1 VLTTS
6 LPSAYTPPSNWLTT
20 SVWPVSDAQQTPK
33 LESHYIAHA
42 AAKLEARI
50 RARLPG
56 RRLAAVAGRLA
67 EMVPE
72 VQQGFDS
79 SYARFKLTRR
89 WSRVASV
96 LIVLGTLLAL
106 VLALRDAFRGGELE
120 SFDWVPL
127 VESAI
132 NDVVFAAIAVFFL
145 WALPERRE
153 RRTLVGLLHRLR
165 SLAHVVDMHQLDKD
179 PEQARSDYVPT
190 EQSPPNR
197 MNAEELHHYFDY
209 CSELVSLIAK
219 TAALCAEHSSDAVVL
234 DTVSNLETLAAQM
247 SQKIWQK
254 ISLLPEH

>member
-1 VLTTS
+1 V
-6 LPSAYTPPSNWLTT
+6 SA
-20 SVWPVSDAQQTPK
+20 VSEVSGVPEAPR
-33 LESHYIAHA
+33 LESRYIAHA

-56 RRLAAVAGRLA
+56 RRLADVAHRLS
-67 EMVPE
+67 EQVPE
-72 VQQGFDS
+72 IHDGFATSFDR
-79 SYARFKLTRR
+79 YQRTRW
-89 WSRVASV
+89 WSRATSG
-96 LIVLGTLLAL
+96 LIVVGTVGVLAF
-106 VLALRDAFRGGELE
+106 ALRDAFRRGGLH
-120 SFDWVPL
+120 SFEWLPL
-127 VESAI
+127 VESTI

-153 RRTLVGLLHRLR
+153 RRTLVGLLHQLR

-179 PEQARSDYVPT
+179 PEQARADYVPT
-190 EQSPPNR
+190 DKSPPNR

-219 TAALCAEHSSDAVVL
+219 TAALCAERTSDPVVL
-234 DTVSNLETLAAQM
+234 GMVSNLETLAAQM

>member
-1 VLTTS
+1 MT
-6 LPSAYTPPSNWLTT
+6 
-20 SVWPVSDAQQTPK
+20 PVSDVQEAPR
-33 LESHYIAHA
+33 LESRYIAHA
-42 AAKLEARI
+42 ATKLEARI

-56 RRLAAVAGRLA
+56 RRLADVAHRLA

-72 VQQGFDS
+72 IHAGFDS
-79 SYARFKLTRR
+79 SYGRFKRTRW
-89 WSRVASV
+89 WSRAASV
-96 LIVLGTLLAL
+96 VIVLGTVVAL
-106 VLALRDAFRGGELE
+106 VLALRDAFRGGELN

-127 VESAI
+127 VESVI
-132 NDVVFAAIAVFFL
+132 NDLVFAAIAVFFL

-153 RRTLVGLLHRLR
+153 RRTLVGLLHQLR

-179 PEQARSDYVPT
+179 PEQARTDYVPT
-190 EQSPPNR
+190 PMSPPNR

-219 TAALCAEHSSDAVVL
+219 TAALCAEHSSDPVVL

>member
-1 VLTTS
+1 
-6 LPSAYTPPSNWLTT
+6 
-20 SVWPVSDAQQTPK
+20 
-33 LESHYIAHA
+33 
-42 AAKLEARI
+42 
-50 RARLPG
+50 
-56 RRLAAVAGRLA
+56 
-67 EMVPE
+67 
-72 VQQGFDS
+72 
-79 SYARFKLTRR
+79 TRW
-89 WSRVASV
+89 WSRAVSV
-96 LIVLGTLLAL
+96 VIVLGTLAALAF
-106 VLALRDAFRGGELE
+106 ALRDAFGDGELH

-127 VESAI
+127 AESVI
-132 NDVVFAAIAVFFL
+132 NDIVFAAIAVFFL

-153 RRTLVGLLHRLR
+153 RRTLVGLLHQLR

-179 PEQARSDYVPT
+179 PEQARVDYVPT
-190 EQSPPNR
+190 EMSPPNR

>member
-1 VLTTS
+1 VS
-6 LPSAYTPPSNWLTT
+6 Q
-20 SVWPVSDAQQTPK
+20 VSDVQETPR
-33 LESHYIAHA
+33 LESMYIARA

-56 RRLAAVAGRLA
+56 RRLADVAHQLS
-67 EMVPE
+67 EKVPAIHE
-72 VQQGFDS
+72 GFDN
-79 SYARFKLTRR
+79 SYERFKRTRW
-89 WSRVASV
+89 WSRAVSV
-96 LIVLGTLLAL
+96 VIVLGTVAAL
-106 VLALRDAFRGGELE
+106 VFALRDAFRRGELH

-127 VESAI
+127 VESTI

-153 RRTLVGLLHRLR
+153 RRTLVGLLHQLR
-165 SLAHVVDMHQLDKD
+165 TLAHVVDMHQLDKD
-179 PEQARSDYVPT
+179 PEQARTDYVPT
-190 EQSPPNR
+190 EMSPRNR